1 MQTGMQEGLPDAR
14 CFRILWINKT
24 CPCTYPIQHELESPV
39 VMVLVAIMTF
49 MLSSSLSASF
59 ASALAI
65 SSALLL
71 VADSW
76 VCFTWRSSIRGWS
89 RSMGQMSSQLPR
101 LCPSTS
107 TSRTKPSCTFRTR
120 ELWRAVSDAP
130 VLSHHAAAT
139 CSPIMLVQHHA
150 GTTSCCCN
158 IMLVQHHVGAT
169 SCCCPI
175 MLSQLVHHAGAY
187 VVSILV
193 VFSCTSTCSTNRSY
207 KQVDGQVIT
216 DLSGLQKPFGCCLIS
231 AGCYSQGQNMHH
243 LFI

>member
-1 MQTGMQEGLPDAR
+1 MHETYVCWHLEHTIQTDAQIGSNTAALQSPNRLIWQVVLRSVKAVAAEMQTGMHPDDR
-14 CFRILWINKT
+14 CFCILWINKS

-49 MLSSSLSASF
+49 MSSSSLSASF

-120 ELWRAVSDAP
+120 EFWRAVSDAP

-150 GTTSCCCN
+150 AATLCWCN
-158 IMLVQHHVGAT
+158 IMLVQHHAAVPL
-169 SCCCPI
+169 CCPSWCI
-175 MLSQLVHHAGAY
+175 MLVH
-187 VVSILV
+187 
-193 VFSCTSTCSTNRSY
+193 
-207 KQVDGQVIT
+207 
-216 DLSGLQKPFGCCLIS
+216 
-231 AGCYSQGQNMHH
+231 M
-243 LFI
+243 